1 MWIFKTSV
9 FHFAFFFCLSR
20 CGDVI
25 VSVNEHGLEK
35 VTHAV
40 AVEILKQVDGAVMLT
55 VTSWPG
61 TVV

>member
-1 MWIFKTSV
+1 MTLTLQTFIWLNRV
-9 FHFAFFFCLSR
+9 VCR

-35 VTHAV
+35 VTHTV

>member
-1 MWIFKTSV
+1 MLNFISRVCF
-9 FHFAFFFCLSR
+9 SR

-35 VTHAV
+35 VTHTV